1 MAKGWRE
8 VSDSCWRMGNIQ
20 HKVRKKKWKD
30 TENRE
35 NYLKDLEVKASCNL
49 YNVGEDPKSVPML
62 IWDEIPLSTFPDHVL
77 LTGHGNSQLVSD
89 TVTLKQHL
97 LPLVQSILK
106 ILCISRRCFQPSNQ
120 RAACWPKLSFSS
132 KRVNWVA
139 EKMLCGEAS

>member
-20 HKVRKKKWKD
+20 HKVRKKKWKEI
-30 TENRE
+30 ENRE
-35 NYLKDLEVKASCNL
+35 NYLKDLEVKASCSL

-77 LTGHGNSQLVSD
+77 LPGHGNSQLASD

-97 LPLVQSILK
+97 VQSFFK
-106 ILCISRRCFQPSNQ
+106 VLCVSRSCFQPSNW
-120 RAACWPKLSFSS
+120 RAARWPKLSFSS